1 MSAPSFIANFD
12 SAAAMALAN
21 ARYLDG
27 QSFDALGQPAPL
39 KPPVKATGWLPSR
52 AKEKVFITSGAFET
66 ITPRRV
72 HRIDFTEVGE
82 WLSEIYPPGP
92 YPAVAVGASNGA
104 LTHLYTALGIPWLP
118 QTMLVPV
125 RQRVHPDDPADAME
139 KARRYGHKMMEH
151 LPDLQLHHMH
161 DASQDRLMVR
171 ALTYFRVKRRV
182 LGADYERFLRERL
195 QPGGTIIVP
204 DCRLTWR
211 TTRMGERYVFQH
223 GAPDGLTEEE
233 YHHGS
238 RRVADYLARH
248 DSPVRRWH
256 GPELDD
262 ETPEA
267 EWGFERA
274 LLDDIER
281 FARENGYRILRITYE
296 RPSDTSPMVADL
308 YRWRNAARRVP
319 ANRLM
324 VSSFVVMEPYWTMRT
339 GAVPFW
345 MKFNSEPSLRELDEY
360 LREAPPY
367 DEIYL
372 MLFQHGVESPGLP
385 SKRDWQRV
393 LRHASRRGTT
403 LGADLDDFPRDFAHF
418 ARYDGVIQREIASRY
433 PLPPPLPLND
443 FTRFLDEHGDRY
455 DLTWDDTGPPGAGQ
469 AREGTLQP
477 SAP

>member
-1 MSAPSFIANFD
+1 MSAPNFIANFD
-12 SAAAMALAN
+12 SAAGMALAN
-21 ARYLDG
+21 ALYLRG
-27 QSFDALGQPAPL
+27 QNFDALGQPKAL
-39 KPPVKATGWLPSR
+39 KPAVKGTSWLPSR
-52 AKEKVFITSGAFET
+52 AKEKVFIVSGAFET
-66 ITPRRV
+66 ISPRRV
-72 HRIDFTEVGE
+72 HRLNFDKVGE
-82 WLSEIYPPGP
+82 WLSEIYPAGP
-92 YPAVAVGASNGA
+92 YPAVSVGASNGA

-125 RQRVHPDDPADAME
+125 RQRVHPDDPVEAMQT
-139 KARRYGHKMMEH
+139 ARRYGYKMMEH
-151 LPDLQLHHMH
+151 MPDLQLHHMH
-161 DASQDRLMVR
+161 DASQDRQMVR

-182 LGADYERFLRERL
+182 LGADYEQFLRERL

-223 GAPDGLTEEE
+223 GAPDGLSEDE

-238 RRVADYLARH
+238 ERVTEYLARH

-267 EWGFERA
+267 EWGFEPA
-274 LLDDIER
+274 LLKDIER
-281 FARENGYRILRITYE
+281 FARENGYRILRLTYE

-308 YRWRNAARRVP
+308 YRWRNASRRVP
-319 ANRLM
+319 ANRLI
-324 VSSFVVMEPYWTMRT
+324 VSSFVVMEPYWTLHT

-345 MKFNSEPSLRELDEY
+345 MKFNSEPSLQELEEY
-360 LREAPPY
+360 LREAPAY

-385 SKRDWQRV
+385 SKDDWLRV
-393 LRHASRRGTT
+393 LSHARRRGTT
-403 LGADLDDFPRDFAHF
+403 LGVDLDDFPRDFAHY
-418 ARYDGVIQREIASRY
+418 ARYGDAIQREIPSRY
-433 PLPPPLPLND
+433 PLPPPLTLEEL
-443 FTRFLDEHGDRY
+443 TRFLTEHGERY
-455 DLTWDDTGPPGAGQ
+455 DLTWDDSGPPADTSHKEDTPQ
-469 AREGTLQP
+469 R